1 VPNEG
6 AMCWVLGAGIWVPD
20 DQRRLHL
27 AIPFVFVRHNS
38 KSNVQVW
45 VYFRQGNFRA
55 AATAVAASTFYC
67 KLIMHTKQV
76 LSIVSSGLA
85 EDAPLRW

>member
-1 VPNEG
+1 V
-6 AMCWVLGAGIWVPD
+6 
-20 DQRRLHL
+20 
-27 AIPFVFVRHNS
+27 
-38 KSNVQVW
+38 
-45 VYFRQGNFRA
+45 

-85 EDAPLRW
+85 EDAPYDDDLPLGNVLIN